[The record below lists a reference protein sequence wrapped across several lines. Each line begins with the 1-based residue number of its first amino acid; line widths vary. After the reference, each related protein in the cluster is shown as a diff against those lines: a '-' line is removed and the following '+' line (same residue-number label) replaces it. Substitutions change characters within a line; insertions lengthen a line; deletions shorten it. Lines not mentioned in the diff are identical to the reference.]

1 MLVGSAGIWEFF
13 QKLDIK
19 RKLFDL
25 SKRTQ
30 RVQELIKREVSKIF
44 LKEIEFPEGILATV
58 TRVQVS
64 PDLNYAKVY
73 ISIIPDR
80 YLSQSIKSLN
90 GKLPFI
96 QKKLNRTLVMR
107 NVPKIVLT
115 GEKAIKEADRIEELL
130 EGVKN
135 GLKK

>member
-1 MLVGSAGIWEFF
+1 LLVGSAGIWEFF